1 MDWCPAEMPP
11 GEARASIPARHSPPD
26 GPLPRITHHAGIIF
40 LFSHV
45 KERRLER
52 QAEARQGVRTVKT
65 QPHFSA
71 TLLLD
76 SFVVRLRF
84 QIYWFVLV

>member
-1 MDWCPAEMPP
+1 MRSKFGQSAFTGASRRSEGRQFLPAI
-11 GEARASIPARHSPPD
+11 RQPD
-26 GPLPRITHHAGIIF
+26 GLSRVRHHVQII
-40 LFSHV
+40 SHV

-52 QAEARQGVRTVKT
+52 QARQGVRTVKT